1 MISSLRLALVG
12 LAAVLTLSCAATTF
26 QEVPTP
32 DPDTGPVED
41 MCRIY
46 AARSAQM
53 TGRVRTVKVVVN
65 DQVIGELGEAG
76 YLCWDLPA
84 GRTVVQALFQGS
96 VIDGRPVEAVFG
108 FDGEGGK
115 TYFYEMRVDRSTK
128 KALVEPLD
136 DDAGK
141 ALMESRKAPHLR

>member
-1 MISSLRLALVG
+1 MCMSAFMMHVD
-12 LAAVLTLSCAATTF
+12 AHAT
-26 QEVPTP
+26 
-32 DPDTGPVED
+32 
-41 MCRIY
+41 
-46 AARSAQM
+46 AN
-53 TGRVRTVKVVVN
+53 VKVVVN

-141 ALMESRKAPHLR
+141 ALMESRTAPHLR